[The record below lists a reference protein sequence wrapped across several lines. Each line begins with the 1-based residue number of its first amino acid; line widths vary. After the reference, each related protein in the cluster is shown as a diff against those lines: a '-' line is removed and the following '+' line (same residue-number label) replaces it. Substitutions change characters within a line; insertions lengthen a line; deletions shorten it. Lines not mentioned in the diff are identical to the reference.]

1 MKDPAPVETRQVHV
15 FPRRTLLKNGAR
27 GTAGVVATLSIDPS
41 RALAAGIPPERVK
54 AWLAQ
59 AATATPAAM
68 AAYTPAALTSDE
80 FATVRAAVSRII
92 PADDLGPGA
101 AEAGVHIYIDQAL
114 AGPDAASLPLYQ
126 AGIAALDAIA
136 GSGGFAA
143 ADSAR
148 QDLALQFLETG
159 EMPVTEAMP
168 EATPIEATPGAT
180 PFAAANPQLFDA
192 KDIPAGF
199 FPTLIEHTRQG
210 MFGDPVYGGN
220 ASFVGWD
227 LIGYPGIKL
236 LWTEQ
241 EQDLNVTVE
250 PEHTSVEEYGGTGY
264 E

>member
-1 MKDPAPVETRQVHV
+1 MKDPSSVETRPLQV
-15 FPRRTLLKNGAR
+15 FPRRAFVRNSAL
-27 GTAGVVATLSIDPS
+27 GTAGVAATLTIDPAG
-41 RALAAGIPPERVK
+41 ALAAGIPPARVN

-68 AAYTPAALTSDE
+68 AAYSPTALTTNE
-80 FATVRAAVSRII
+80 FATLRVVVGRII
-92 PADDLGPGA
+92 PTDDLGPGA
-101 AEAGVHIYIDQAL
+101 DEAGVHIYIDQAL

-126 AGIAALDAIA
+126 AGLAALDAIA
-136 GSGGFAA
+136 GSGGFTA
-143 ADSAR
+143 ADAQR
-148 QDLALQFLETG
+148 QDLALRFLETG
-159 EMPVTEAMP
+159 GAPVAEDTP
-168 EATPIEATPGAT
+168 GATPIEATPGAT
-180 PFAAANPQLFDA
+180 PLAGANSQVFDA
-192 KDIPAGF
+192 ADIPEGF

-236 LWTEQ
+236 LWTAE
-241 EQDLNVTVE
+241 EQDINVEVT